1 MFLSPVPS
9 TIHPIKPSQDSA
21 SNSQQEALRKYR
33 EPRKSWQLSKKVSRE
48 QAIKQILRYSKV
60 PRMNLYATSQ
70 LNKDGA
76 LILKTSH

>member
-1 MFLSPVPS
+1 M
-9 TIHPIKPSQDSA
+9 
-21 SNSQQEALRKYR
+21 
-33 EPRKSWQLSKKVSRE
+33 
-48 QAIKQILRYSKV
+48 KQILRYSKV